1 MRATNPIHQLRVE
14 DVLQIRLDGARHW
27 DVRRYVAEKEAAGEQ
42 PWKVEEGGK
51 PLSERQIRR
60 YIDRADEMIADSC
73 RSSRK
78 RLMRNH
84 VAYRHNLYAR
94 AVNKGDERTALAVL
108 DSLAKLQGLFPTGEE
123 DLVKELVKAR
133 RELAAMRAKE
143 VAGGDGSAQTGGQG
157 IDPGAPGGDS
167 PAP

>member
-1 MRATNPIHQLRVE
+1 
-14 DVLQIRLDGARHW
+14 LDGARHW
-27 DVRRYVAEKEAAGEQ
+27 DVRRYVAEKEAAGEP
-42 PWKVEEGGK
+42 PWKVEDGGK

-60 YIDRADEMIADSC
+60 YIDQADERIAEGC

-108 DSLAKLQGLFPTGEE
+108 DSLAKLQGLFPTGDEE
-123 DLVKELVKAR
+123 LVKELAKAR
-133 RELAAMRAKE
+133 RELAELKAGGTR
-143 VAGGDGSAQTGGQG
+143 GGDGNAQAGGQG
-157 IDPGAPGGDS
+157 TDPGNPGGAEPD
-167 PAP
+167 P